1 MTARARVIAEDDA
14 FARTLGTRLES
25 VSEDRVVVRLP
36 YRPALGIGR
45 VHGGAISG
53 LVDIAATAV
62 FWSKPDLSMQAR
74 GATVGF
80 DIHFLRLVVAAD
92 LLAEARVRRR
102 GGSLCTGEV
111 TVRDLDG
118 NEVAIATV
126 TYKLSG
132 GSELA

>member
-1 MTARARVIAEDDA
+1 MTERVRAIVEDDA
-14 FARTLGTRLES
+14 FARTLGTRLLS
-25 VSEDRVVVRLP
+25 VADGRVFVELP
-36 YRPALGIGR
+36 YRPALGIDR

-62 FWSKPDLSMQAR
+62 FWSKPDLDPAAR

-80 DIHFLRLVVAAD
+80 DIHFLRLASGED
-92 LLAEARVRRR
+92 LTAEASVRRR

-111 TVRDLDG
+111 VVRDTRGHD
-118 NEVAIATV
+118 VAIATV

-132 GSELA
+132 GMT